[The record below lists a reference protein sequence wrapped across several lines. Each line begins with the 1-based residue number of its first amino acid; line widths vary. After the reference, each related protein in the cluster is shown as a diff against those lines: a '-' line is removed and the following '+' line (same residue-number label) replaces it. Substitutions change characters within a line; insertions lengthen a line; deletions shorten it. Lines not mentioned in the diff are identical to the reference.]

1 MTVSNYTDLFNN
13 AMSALGTKLATAT
26 GLQVVTDPRNLRPPC
41 VFIDAPSFTM
51 WNYNIAKMTFPVQI
65 ISMGPGNSDALGNI
79 LNMAAAVMTANVGA
93 TSGSPTSVDIG
104 GVVLPAYE
112 MMIEMQAQTS

>member
-13 AMSALGTKLATAT
+13 AMSALATKLATAT
-26 GLQVVTDPRNLRPPC
+26 SLPIVTDPRNLRPPC
-41 VFIDAPSFTM
+41 VFISAPSFTM

-65 ISMGPGNSDALGNI
+65 ISMAPGNSDALGNI
-79 LNMAAAVMTANVGA
+79 LNMAASVMTANVGA
-93 TSGSPTSVDIG
+93 TSGSPTSVDVG

-112 MMIEMQAQTS
+112 MMIEVQAQTA

>member
-1 MTVSNYTDLFNN
+1 MTVSNYTDLFNT
-13 AMSALGTKLATAT
+13 AMANLSATLASAT

-41 VFIDAPSFTM
+41 VFISAPSFTL

-79 LNMAAAVMTANVGA
+79 LTMAAAVTTANVGA
-93 TSGSPTSVDIG
+93 TSGSPTSVDVG

-112 MMIEMQAQTS
+112 MMIEVQAQTA

>member
-26 GLQVVTDPRNLRPPC
+26 SLPIVTDPRNLRPPC
-41 VFIDAPSFTM
+41 VFISAPSFEM
-51 WNYNIAKMTFPVQI
+51 WNSNIAEMTFPVQI
-65 ISMGPGNSDALGNI
+65 ISMGPSNSDALGNI

-93 TSGSPTSVDIG
+93 TSGSPTSIDVG

-112 MMIEMQAQTS
+112 MMVEVQAQTS